1 MITKSI
7 QENVDDGK
15 LSNLNYSNNDISEN
29 YLRGELPEILDVL
42 LLDRTRTTKRK
53 SKNIIWANDNY
64 IKYSSK
70 LYSAQKEILP
80 ELITGYMGE
89 IVKPR
94 ALKDSEIKKKR
105 TKVNA
110 EVFTP
115 TWVIEKQIN
124 DIIKTFGNDGL
135 VEFVNRT
142 WIEITAGEGPYMT
155 TRYDMETGELIP
167 VSKRVGF
174 LDRKLSRINSSVD
187 EKEEWHELVTQA
199 YKSSYGFEW
208 NGDSLLLARENL
220 FFSYR
225 DYYLEK
231 WKEAPNYEWQYEIA
245 VIISYNMF
253 QMNGIDYT
261 IPLSGKKEKV
271 VHNQLSFFEDEIEEK
286 YVCKPGKRVKIMNW
300 QKNKMEFF
308 DKGVNK

>member
-1 MITKSI
+1 MIIKSYK
-7 QENVDDGK
+7 ENGD
-15 LSNLNYSNNDISEN
+15 NREYSISDIPEN
-29 YLRGELPEILDVL
+29 YHRGDMPEILDIL
-42 LLDRTRTTKRK
+42 LLDRTKTTKIK
-53 SKNIIWANDNY
+53 TKNIIWANDNY
-64 IKYSSK
+64 IKFSSK
-70 LYSAQKEILP
+70 LYSAQREILP
-80 ELITGYMGE
+80 KLVTGFMGD
-89 IVKPR
+89 IIKPR
-94 ALKDSEIKKKR
+94 ALKDSGIKKKR

-115 TWVIEKQIN
+115 TWVVKNQI
-124 DIIKTFGNDGL
+124 DDLIKSFASDNL
-135 VEFVNRT
+135 VEFVNRS
-142 WIEITAGEGPYMT
+142 WIEITAGEAPYMV

-167 VSKRVGF
+167 INERVGF
-174 LDRKLSRINSSVD
+174 LDRKLSRINSSVF
-187 EKEEWHELVTQA
+187 EKTEWHDLAIQA

-225 DYYLEK
+225 DYYFDK
-231 WKEAPNYEWQYEIA
+231 WNENPNYEWQREIA

-261 IPLSGKKEKV
+261 IPLSDTKERIV
-271 VHNQLSFFEDEIEEK
+271 NNQLFFFEDDLEEK
-286 YVCKPGKRVKIMNW
+286 FIYKPGKRVKIMNW